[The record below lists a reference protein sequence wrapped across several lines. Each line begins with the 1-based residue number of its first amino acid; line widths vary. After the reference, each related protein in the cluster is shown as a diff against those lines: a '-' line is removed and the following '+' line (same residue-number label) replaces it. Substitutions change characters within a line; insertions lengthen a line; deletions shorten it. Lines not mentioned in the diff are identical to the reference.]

1 MEKTYLFILDDS
13 GKRKATF
20 LLGIHGSTLEE
31 LQAKADAEY
40 PGDTQLVG
48 YGEEYFNNFAQGMIY
63 VNGEFVPEPPYV
75 PPLEDV
81 QAAKIAELKTIRD
94 NKEVEPIRT
103 DKGLFDYDDKARDR
117 IQAAIIALNAG
128 GHIDWT
134 LADNTN
140 VTVTNLD
147 LENVVRAVAVRSNT
161 LHVIYRQLKEQVMAA
176 ETNEEVEAVVWPED

>member
-40 PGDTQLVG
+40 PGDFQLVG

-103 DKGLFDYDDKARDR
+103 DKGLFDYDDKSRDR

>member
-20 LLGIHGSTLEE
+20 LKGAHGNTLEE

-40 PGDTQLVG
+40 PGDFQLVG
-48 YGEEYFNNFAQGMIY
+48 YGEDYFDKFVQGMIY

-81 QAAKIAELKTIRD
+81 QAAKISELKGIRD
-94 NKEVEPIRT
+94 AKEVEPIRT